1 MSDTSQIKEIPHLVL
16 ILLYPRLK
24 AVSNVVINS
33 IDIWNKFK
41 AYKNQNK
48 SICFILKS
56 FNDCK
61 IYPILE
67 EVINLD
73 NVKAREKYNE

>member
-1 MSDTSQIKEIPHLVL
+1 M
-16 ILLYPRLK
+16 
-24 AVSNVVINS
+24 INS
-33 IDIWNKFK
+33 INNWNKCK
-41 AYKNQNK
+41 AYKKQNK
-48 SICFILKS
+48 SICFILKY
-56 FNDCK
+56 FNDYK

>member
-1 MSDTSQIKEIPHLVL
+1 MYS
-16 ILLYPRLK
+16 RLK